1 MPVTSLSFQH
11 MHSYHACMN
20 SAKVIKLPSHCSSPS
35 QCKCITEKRARYMW
49 SQMLVSAWFSF
60 RFYILTG
67 ITLQETRKAA
77 NIPGFEGMKT
87 MVALCYIIT
96 VSSVSVQFASSSLPI
111 LSLVFSIS
119 PPFFRSLKAVS
130 FCFFVV
136 SPLCPLSSSFS
147 FCFPPLS
154 LYSLFPSVFLLCLS
168 FFCPSLLWL
177 L

>member
-1 MPVTSLSFQH
+1 M
-11 MHSYHACMN
+11 
-20 SAKVIKLPSHCSSPS
+20 
-35 QCKCITEKRARYMW
+35 
-49 SQMLVSAWFSF
+49 
-60 RFYILTG
+60 
-67 ITLQETRKAA
+67 RKAA
-77 NIPGFEGMKT
+77 NIPGFEGTKT

-154 LYSLFPSVFLLCLS
+154 LYSLFSFCLS
-168 FFCPSLLWL
+168 PLPLFFLSVSPLAFIARRCML
-177 L
+177 